1 MEKTNVLIV
10 DDSSINRELLQY
22 ILQDRYQ
29 VYQAENGAQAV
40 EMIQSRERIYRLM
53 LLDIQMP
60 VMDGF
65 DVLEY
70 LGKKKLLKDLPVI
83 VISGDTT
90 NAAVL
95 HAYELGAVDYFSKP
109 FSPEIVLNRVRNIL
123 SLYKHEYQDA
133 LTGGYNRSGFIRRT
147 ENVLY
152 NAVSSKD
159 YILMFFDIKNFKA
172 TNELFGTNGGDG
184 VLKEF
189 YARINDIFQ
198 PEVSGR
204 LDADHFICL
213 AKRDSIDLD
222 TLPAKLKINVQLNGR
237 SMKLYGYCGIYA
249 LEEDDVDVR
258 AMIDRA
264 KLAEESILSDH
275 VLPYAFF
282 DDSMRRGYMDRVELL
297 AEYETALQNE
307 EFKVYYQPVVEAATG
322 NLVSAEALVR
332 WVHPQRGIVSPAVFI
347 PALES
352 SGQIS
357 KLDWYVAEHVYKTLL
372 RSYKENFPMVPVSVN
387 LSWMDFYDDSLMD
400 DLMDIFQGDS
410 LRRGDM
416 RLEITETSYA
426 ALESDRAGILEQ
438 LRSAGVKILLD
449 DFGSGYSSFGM
460 LKRYD
465 FDILKLDMTFT
476 RQIEASPKVR
486 TIISGILEMAHHLGI
501 KVIAEGAETREQVD
515 FLQSN
520 DCDYIQG
527 YYFSK
532 PLPEAEFLEYV
543 RQCRNE
549 DRLGAAVDPV
559 RRMTSLFRRSDGLM
573 PDKRLTH
580 REVQNMLRGYQMVF
594 DAVHLLDSRLL
605 EQQAYDGD
613 PDSELNRLCDL
624 RTNPMG
630 VSKAL
635 AQRVLKTR
643 SEETAV
649 QERDGI
655 PCEIIGKYLEIDGE
669 PHVLEL
675 LHRIPAY

>member
-1 MEKTNVLIV
+1 MEQNVLIV
-10 DDSSINRELLQY
+10 DDSLINRELLQY

-65 DVLEY
+65 DVLEC

-83 VISGDTT
+83 VISGDASNT
-90 NAAVL
+90 AVL

-109 FSPEIVLNRVRNIL
+109 FSPEIVLNRVQNIL

-133 LTGGYNRSGFIRRT
+133 LTGGYNRCGFIRRT

-152 NAVSSKD
+152 NAPSPKD
-159 YILMFFDIKNFKA
+159 YVLMFFDIKNFKA
-172 TNELFGTNGGDG
+172 TNELFGTDGGDG

-189 YARINDIFQ
+189 YARINAIFQ

-213 AKRDSIDLD
+213 AKRESIDLD

-237 SMKLYGYCGIYA
+237 SMKLYGYCGIYNP
-249 LEEDDVDVR
+249 EEDDVNVS

-264 KLAEESILSDH
+264 KLAEESILHDH

-322 NLVSAEALVR
+322 NLISAEALVR
-332 WVHPQRGIVSPAVFI
+332 WIHPQRGMVSPAVFI

-357 KLDWYVAEHVYKTLL
+357 RLDWYVAEHVYKTIL
-372 RSYKENFPMVPVSVN
+372 RSYRENFPMVPVSVN

-410 LRRGDM
+410 LRSAPGDHRDLLRGPGERPGGD
-416 RLEITETSYA
+416 
-426 ALESDRAGILEQ
+426 
-438 LRSAGVKILLD
+438 
-449 DFGSGYSSFGM
+449 
-460 LKRYD
+460 
-465 FDILKLDMTFT
+465 
-476 RQIEASPKVR
+476 P
-486 TIISGILEMAHHLGI
+486 
-501 KVIAEGAETREQVD
+501 
-515 FLQSN
+515 
-520 DCDYIQG
+520 
-527 YYFSK
+527 
-532 PLPEAEFLEYV
+532 
-543 RQCRNE
+543 
-549 DRLGAAVDPV
+549 GAAEKCGGKDPA
-559 RRMTSLFRRSDGLM
+559 G
-573 PDKRLTH
+573 
-580 REVQNMLRGYQMVF
+580 
-594 DAVHLLDSRLL
+594 
-605 EQQAYDGD
+605 
-613 PDSELNRLCDL
+613 
-624 RTNPMG
+624 
-630 VSKAL
+630 
-635 AQRVLKTR
+635 
-643 SEETAV
+643 
-649 QERDGI
+649 
-655 PCEIIGKYLEIDGE
+655 
-669 PHVLEL
+669 
-675 LHRIPAY
+675 

>member
-1 MEKTNVLIV
+1 MEQNVLIV
-10 DDSSINRELLQY
+10 DDSLINRELLQY

-65 DVLEY
+65 DVLEC

-109 FSPEIVLNRVRNIL
+109 FSPEIVLNRVQNIL

-133 LTGGYNRSGFIRRT
+133 LTGGYNRCGFIRRT

-152 NAVSSKD
+152 NVASAKD
-159 YILMFFDIKNFKA
+159 YVLMFFDIKNFKA
-172 TNELFGTNGGDG
+172 TNELFGTDGGDG

-189 YARINDIFQ
+189 YTRINAIFQ

-213 AKRDSIDLD
+213 AKRESIDLD

-237 SMKLYGYCGIYA
+237 SMKLYGYCGIYN
-249 LEEDDVDVR
+249 LEEDDVNVS

-264 KLAEESILSDH
+264 KLAEESILHDH
-275 VLPYAFF
+275 VLPYAIF

-332 WVHPQRGIVSPAVFI
+332 WVHPQRGMVSPAVFI

-357 KLDWYVAEHVYKTLL
+357 RLDWYVAEHVYKTIL
-372 RSYKENFPMVPVSVN
+372 RSYRENFPMVPVSVN

-438 LRSAGVKILLD
+438 LRAAGVKILLD

-476 RQIEASPKVR
+476 RQIETSPKVC
-486 TIISGILEMAHHLGI
+486 TIINGIIQMVHHLGI
-501 KVIAEGAETREQVD
+501 KVIAEGAETEAQVKFLRE
-515 FLQSN
+515 N

-532 PLPEAEFLEYV
+532 PLPEADFLAYV
-543 RQCRNE
+543 QK
-549 DRLGAAVDPV
+549 AAAE
-559 RRMTSLFRRSDGLM
+559 G
-573 PDKRLTH
+573 K
-580 REVQNMLRGYQMVF
+580 
-594 DAVHLLDSRLL
+594 
-605 EQQAYDGD
+605 
-613 PDSELNRLCDL
+613 
-624 RTNPMG
+624 
-630 VSKAL
+630 
-635 AQRVLKTR
+635 
-643 SEETAV
+643 
-649 QERDGI
+649 
-655 PCEIIGKYLEIDGE
+655 IGPSAK
-669 PHVLEL
+669 
-675 LHRIPAY
+675 

>member
-1 MEKTNVLIV
+1 MEQNILIV
-10 DDSSINRELLQY
+10 DDSLINRELLQY

-65 DVLEY
+65 DVLEC

-83 VISGDTT
+83 VISGDASNT
-90 NAAVL
+90 AVL

-109 FSPEIVLNRVRNIL
+109 FSPEIVLNRVQNIL

-133 LTGGYNRSGFIRRT
+133 LTGGYNRCGFIRKT
-147 ENVLY
+147 ENILHNV
-152 NAVSSKD
+152 ASAKD
-159 YILMFFDIKNFKA
+159 YVLMFFDIKNFKA
-172 TNELFGTNGGDG
+172 TNELFGTDGGDG

-189 YARINDIFQ
+189 YDRINAIFQ

-213 AKRDSIDLD
+213 AKRESIDQD

-237 SMKLYGYCGIYA
+237 SMKLYGYCGIYN
-249 LEEDDVDVR
+249 LEEDDVNVS

-264 KLAEESILSDH
+264 KLAEESILHDH

-332 WVHPQRGIVSPAVFI
+332 WIHPQRGIVSPAVFI
-347 PALES
+347 PPQES

-357 KLDWYVAEHVYKTLL
+357 RLDWYVAEHVYKTIL
-372 RSYKENFPMVPVSVN
+372 RSYRENFPMVPVSVN

-486 TIISGILEMAHHLGI
+486 TIIAGILEMTHHLGI
-501 KVIAEGAETREQVD
+501 KIVAEGAETREQVE

-549 DRLGAAVDPV
+549 DRLGAAVAPV

-573 PDKRLTH
+573 SDKRLTR

-605 EQQAYDGD
+605 EQHGYDGD

-669 PHVLEL
+669 PYVLEL
-675 LHRIPAY
+675 LHRIPNY